1 MISNEEE
8 WFAAVIAGHHR
19 DVSKALGRF
28 QRCRNPGGLTALM
41 LAARNN
47 DVEMVRLLIEHEKAL
62 TDAQGY
68 TALVHAALA
77 GSPDACIELA
87 PHEFAQTPE
96 FGHTPL
102 TLAAADGVLASVRAL
117 GLGYRHIPDANGL
130 TAIEHAADNGHLEV
144 LEALTADLP
153 GIITAV
159 GRALR
164 LADRGSDIAAYLES
178 LLMAVKSVP
187 VRRPTTQTDEP
198 IPQLRE
204 TTQLEP
210 PPSPGPFRTLSPSR
224 KRRYLA
230 CGEADRQR
238 LKMSWKATEAI
249 FLERMELIAA
259 RQRMTKVYM
268 QLCST
273 VERVAEEFFAGS
285 IKEYVET
292 KEVYAGPLEDLHG
305 TTLLMIAAQKNDV
318 ELVRH
323 LLDTQAGRKNI
334 YGMTALMFASRRGA
348 TDCIRLLLPTEANN
362 VDDNGYTALMH
373 ASLMNEPISARIL
386 ATVEAGRK
394 LPTGETALILAA
406 QLNHRLAFDNLVS
419 SEAKNQDSRGAT
431 ALIYAVY
438 SPELFEYNTGLAS
451 LEVGYCDSH
460 GSTALMNA
468 VYCQNNVALH
478 QLKTKEMRMR
488 MENGM
493 TSLMIA
499 ACIGA
504 TSRVDQ
510 LAEESMC
517 TDSNGFCA
525 LHYAAALGATDSA
538 RRLALTELSI
548 LTATGQSA
556 LDIADASVT
565 SVLTPLVRGLQVQ

>member
-8 WFAAVIAGHHR
+8 WFAAVAAGHHK
-19 DVSKALGRF
+19 DVSKVLGRF

-47 DVEMVRLLIEHEKAL
+47 DVEMVRLLIKHEKTL

-68 TALVHAALA
+68 TALVHAALV
-77 GSPDACIELA
+77 GSADACVELA
-87 PHEFAQTPE
+87 PYEFAQTPE

-102 TLAAADGVLASVRAL
+102 TLAAADGVLASVQAL

-153 GIITAV
+153 NIITAI

-164 LADRGSDIAAYLES
+164 LADRNSDIATYLES

-187 VRRPTTQTDEP
+187 IRRPTTHGDVP
-198 IPQLRE
+198 LPQLRE
-204 TTQLEP
+204 TSLSEP

-230 CGEADRQR
+230 SGEADRQR
-238 LKMSWKATEAI
+238 LKISWKTIETI

-259 RQRMTKVYM
+259 RRRMTKVYV
-268 QLCST
+268 QLCDT

-285 IKEYVET
+285 IKEYKET
-292 KEVYAGPLEDLHG
+292 KNIHTGPLEDLHG
-305 TTLLMIAAQKNDV
+305 TTLLMTAAQNNDV
-318 ELVRH
+318 ELVNY
-323 LLDTQAGRKNI
+323 LIDTQAGKKNTH
-334 YGMTALMFASRRGA
+334 GMTALMFAARHGA
-348 TDCIRLLLPTEANN
+348 IDSIRLLLPKEANL

-373 ASLMNEPISARIL
+373 AVLMNEPISARIL
-386 ATVEAGRK
+386 ATLEAGHK
-394 LPTGETALILAA
+394 FPTGETALILAA
-406 QLNHRLAFDNLVS
+406 QLNHRLALDNLVA
-419 SEAKNQDSRGAT
+419 SEARNQDSRGAT

-438 SPELFEYNTGLAS
+438 SPELFEYDTGLAS
-451 LEVGYCDSH
+451 LEAGYSDSH

-468 VYCQNNVALH
+468 VYCRNNVALH
-478 QLKTKEMRMR
+478 QVKNKELRMR

-493 TSLMIA
+493 TALMVA

-504 TSRVDQ
+504 TSHVDQ

-517 TDSNGFCA
+517 TDGNGFCA
-525 LHYAAALGATDSA
+525 LHYAATFGATDSV

-556 LDIADASVT
+556 LDIADTSVT
-565 SVLTPLVRGLQVQ
+565 SVLATITRGLQV